1 MKIEDFNN
9 IKENYQNSQKVMANK
24 CDEIA
29 ILIREN
35 YDKSMLLTHPLIQ
48 EEFGKY
54 EVKNVKFNNKMD
66 CFSVLLSS
74 KDSSNRDDVIV
85 YVNNKT
91 FRHTSKYINVN
102 IDDIDEN
109 VLYNK
114 AITRTFEK
122 DLDDNIAYLKDLLVE
137 CEQEIE
143 DLTDEINDSKKAIN
157 NYLNKIENYDNIKKL
172 YIKNK

>member
-48 EEFGKY
+48 EEFGKF
-54 EVKNVKFNNKMD
+54 EVNDVKFNDKMN
-66 CFSVLLSS
+66 CFSILLSG
-74 KDSSNRDDVIV
+74 KYDDDIFI
-85 YVNNKT
+85 NNKT

-122 DLDDNIAYLKDLLVE
+122 DLNDNIAYLKDLVAE
-137 CEQEIE
+137 CKQEIK

-157 NYLNKIENYDNIKKL
+157 NCSGKLVKYEKIKKL
-172 YIKNK
+172 YNKN

>member
-9 IKENYQNSQKVMANK
+9 IKENYQKSQKVMASK

-74 KDSSNRDDVIV
+74 GEDVNINI
-85 YVNNKT
+85 YGKT
-91 FRHTSKYINVN
+91 HSISTKYINVN

-122 DLDDNIAYLKDLLVE
+122 DLDDNIAYLKDLVVE
-137 CEQEIE
+137 CKQEIK

-157 NYLNKIENYDNIKKL
+157 NYLNKIEKYDTIKEL